1 MAPLLQKLFRRA
13 PVESAAPAPTRGRR
27 AWAAVREFLF
37 LAILFTVYKY
47 GRLLVRGHEQEAID
61 HARSLRHL
69 EASLHLPSEAGL
81 QAHLLTGDLAR
92 FFDVYYVTVHWPIMV
107 AFLAWGYFRRPRQEY
122 LWARN
127 LLIIQTGLG
136 LAIHLTYP
144 LAPPRMF
151 PQWGFVDTMNV
162 FGPSAYGHAGSAVS
176 NQYAAMPSLHLG
188 WAVLIAVVV
197 ARTGPRWLAVL
208 TGLHAF
214 ITLAVVILTANHW
227 WLDCIVGEL
236 LLIVALHSLRR
247 FGTEPQSR
255 RTRTASEDDA
265 VPAGDP
271 AGLAG

>member
-1 MAPLLQKLFRRA
+1 
-13 PVESAAPAPTRGRR
+13 
-27 AWAAVREFLF
+27 
-37 LAILFTVYKY
+37 LAILFAVYKY

-69 EASLHLPSEAGL
+69 EAVLHLPSEAGL
-81 QAHLLTGDLAR
+81 QAHLLTRDLAR
-92 FFDVYYVTVHWPIMV
+92 VFDVYYVTVHWPIMV
-107 AFLAWGYFRRPRQEY
+107 VFLAWGYFRRPRQEY

-136 LAIHLTYP
+136 LVIHLSYP

-197 ARTGPRWLAVL
+197 ARTGPRWLAAL
-208 TGLHAF
+208 AGLHAF
-214 ITLAVVILTANHW
+214 ITLAVVVLTANHW

-236 LLIVALHSLRR
+236 LLIVALHTLRR
-247 FGTEPQSR
+247 LGKEPRSSSAR
-255 RTRTASEDDA
+255 ATSDDEA
-265 VPAGDP
+265 APAGDP

>member
-1 MAPLLQKLFRRA
+1 LTFLTVLFA
-13 PVESAAPAPTRGRR
+13 
-27 AWAAVREFLF
+27 
-37 LAILFTVYKY
+37 VYKY
-47 GRLLVRGHEQEAID
+47 GRLLVRGREKEAID

-69 EASLHLPSEAGL
+69 EAFVHLPSEAGL
-81 QAHLLTGDLAR
+81 QAHLLTGGLAR
-92 FFDVYYVTVHWPIMV
+92 FLDVYYVTVHWPIMV
-107 AFLAWGYFRRPRQEY
+107 AFLAWGYFRRPREEY

-208 TGLHAF
+208 AGLHAF

-236 LLIVALHSLRR
+236 LLIVALHTLRR
-247 FGTEPQSR
+247 FGTEPRSR
-255 RTRTASEDDA
+255 RTRATSAEEET
-265 VPAGDP
+265 V
-271 AGLAG
+271 LAEAHPTTQR